1 MKSKFHQF
9 LFSSIL
15 LAALISCGD
24 EGGDETNIIINPDVP
39 QLEEGPVDTG
49 GTVIINRF
57 DPDIKVSNKNVF
69 VDKVTKIIRVKY
81 IVEKADPVPH
91 QQVIYPAISCN
102 VILNL
107 DINQDSVIERKE
119 IEQELGNTDIPL
131 SEASGASYEFTQDIP
146 LEQFTSGGT
155 DRFIVVVYG
164 SQENPDY
171 PVACFPF
178 NLNIDTN
185 GNETETNDDS
195 P

>member
-155 DRFIVVVYG
+155 NRFIVVVYG
-164 SQENPDY
+164 SRENPDY

-185 GNETETNDDS
+185 GNGTETNEDS